1 VTRRPRP
8 QPVDVHPAGT
18 GDDAALAAAGSSGTT
33 AEMPA
38 LTPSLVPSFGVLS
51 WGISRTEFENAGAA
65 MVFANA
71 DDLLVHIE
79 ENPIARLATRHRVAV
94 SFLCIVLDRAYPP
107 IGVSNLAAVMVE
119 QAQNGATNEL
129 CQPPRRDSTTAL
141 QRR

>member
-1 VTRRPRP
+1 LQPTATLKSRTRRAEMGVRGLSLEGGRRGQEASASASRRP
-8 QPVDVHPAGT
+8 SAGT

-38 LTPSLVPSFGVLS
+38 LTPSLVPSVGVLS

-65 MVFANA
+65 IVFANA

-94 SFLCIVLDRAYPP
+94 RSCASSWTGHTRP
-107 IGVSNLAAVMVE
+107 SE
-119 QAQNGATNEL
+119 
-129 CQPPRRDSTTAL
+129 
-141 QRR
+141 